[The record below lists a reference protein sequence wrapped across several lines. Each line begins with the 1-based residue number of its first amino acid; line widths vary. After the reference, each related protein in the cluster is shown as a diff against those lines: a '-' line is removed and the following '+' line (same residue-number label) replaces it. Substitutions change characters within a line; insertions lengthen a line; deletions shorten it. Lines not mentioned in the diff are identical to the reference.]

1 MNTINRNFR
10 CVATFHIKR
19 ILPLLFLFFSLTLA
33 AQTDKTYQIGILID
47 KINPELSP
55 LLEKLESEIVAVVGE
70 DAEIQFPEEN
80 ILVNNFDL
88 TKARQNYDKLL
99 NNSTDIILA
108 FGIVNNQI
116 ISPLKVH
123 RKPTILF
130 GAVNRDLHNLD
141 LTNATS
147 GIENFTYLVESESYE
162 EDFKK
167 FHELTNFENLGI
179 AVDAPF
185 LEILPLKETFD
196 REFKNIDSRYTL
208 IPFNNVQDIL
218 SNLQGID
225 AIYMAG
231 GFFFSKEENQQLA
244 NAFIQAKLPS
254 FTVNG
259 VEVVEDGIM
268 ATYQSDDNLNQFFR
282 RIALTIE
289 AYVTGTPLSELPIY
303 IDYTPRLT
311 INYNTAEAI
320 GVPIKYS
327 LVGQTDFVG
336 EFKNVISEKDY
347 DLLTAINDAME
358 NNLSLLSN
366 QKDVELAQQDI
377 KSANSNYLPNLTAA
391 GTATYVDP
399 DAAEASLGQNPEFS
413 TGGNITLSQTLFS
426 EAANANISIQKSL
439 QKAQEA
445 NFNAAE
451 LDLIFDVSNAYF
463 NALILK
469 VNAQIQNRN
478 VDLTKRNL
486 EIAQQNFEAGQSGKS
501 DMLRFR
507 SEMAQNTQSM
517 IEAVNQL
524 EQGFLVLNQLL
535 NNQVGLEIDVE
546 DVELNEGIF
555 QRYNYEEFFELL
567 DNPTLR
573 EPFIDFLIE
582 EAYTNAPELK
592 SLDYNL
598 LATERNIKLNSYGRL
613 LPTLALQGQ
622 YSSTFNRSGA
632 GSTPP
637 QGTSL
642 LDNTYNAGLNL
653 SIPIVNQNLSNIN
666 RQTAIIQK
674 EQLEINKN
682 NVELGIAVNIRNA
695 VLNLI
700 NQVSNIQL
708 SKISEETAEEALEL
722 TQASYS
728 NGAVNIVQLLDA
740 QNNYLNA
747 QLARAN
753 ATYNYLINSLQVER
767 FLGYY
772 FLLNSEEK
780 NNEFRQRF
788 FEYLNTRN

>member
-1 MNTINRNFR
+1 MKQKLT
-10 CVATFHIKR
+10 
-19 ILPLLFLFFSLTLA
+19 LLFLFFSLTLA
-33 AQTDKTYQIGILID
+33 SQTNKTYRIGILVD

-55 LLEKLESEIVAVVGE
+55 LLEKLKSEIVAVVGE
-70 DAEIQFPEEN
+70 DANIFFPKEN

-88 TKARQNYDKLL
+88 TKAKQNYDKLIT
-99 NNSTDIILA
+99 NDTDIILA

-116 ISPLKVH
+116 ISPVKTH
-123 RKPTILF
+123 KKPTILF
-130 GAVNRDLHNLD
+130 GAVNRDLHKLD
-141 LTNATS
+141 FTNTTS

-162 EDFKK
+162 EDLKK
-167 FHELTNFENLGI
+167 FKELTNFENVGI
-179 AVDAPF
+179 VIDAPF
-185 LEILPLKETFD
+185 LEVLPLKETFD
-196 REFKNIDSRYTL
+196 REIGALGSEYKL
-208 IPFNNVQDIL
+208 IPFTTVQDIT
-218 SNLQGID
+218 SNLDGVD
-225 AIYMAG
+225 AVYIAG
-231 GFFFSKEENQQLA
+231 GFFLSKDEKKQLA
-244 NAFIQAKLPS
+244 DYFIEAKLPS

-259 VEVVEDGIM
+259 TEDVADGIL
-268 ATYQSDDNLNQFFR
+268 ATYQSDDNLDQFFR
-282 RIALTIE
+282 RIALSIE
-289 AYVTGTPLSELPIY
+289 AYVSGTPLSELSVY

-311 INYNTAEAI
+311 MNYNTAEII

-336 EFKNVISEKDY
+336 EFKNVVSEKDY
-347 DLLTAINDAME
+347 DLLTAINDALE
-358 NNLSLLSN
+358 NNLSLSSN
-366 QKDVELAQQDI
+366 KKDVELAVQDI
-377 KSANSNYLPNLTAA
+377 KSANSNYLPSLTAA

-399 DAAEASLGQNPEFS
+399 DAAEGSAGQNPEFS

-426 EAANANISIQKSL
+426 EAANANISIQKNL

-445 NFNAAE
+445 NFNATE

-469 VNAQIQNRN
+469 VNTQIQSRN

-486 EIAQQNFEAGQSGKS
+486 EIAKQNFEAGQSGKS

-517 IEAVNQL
+517 VEAVNQL
-524 EQGFLVLNQLL
+524 EQVFLVLNQLL
-535 NNQVGLEIDVE
+535 NNPVDLEIDVE
-546 DVELNEGIF
+546 DVQFNEGIF
-555 QRYNYEEFFELL
+555 KQYNYEEFFELL

-582 EAYTNAPELK
+582 EANKNSPELQ
-592 SLDYNL
+592 SLNYNL
-598 LATERNIKLNSYGRL
+598 LATERNIKLNSYGRF

-622 YSSTFNRSGA
+622 YNSTFSRSGA

-637 QGTSL
+637 QGVTL
-642 LDNTYNAGLNL
+642 LDNTYNAGFNL

-674 EQLEINKN
+674 EQLEINKD
-682 NVELGIAVNIRNA
+682 NVALGIEVNIRNSIY
-695 VLNLI
+695 NLI

-708 SKISEETAEEALEL
+708 STISEETAQEALEL

-728 NGAVNIVQLLDA
+728 SGAVNIVQLLDA
-740 QNNYLNA
+740 QNNFLNA

-767 FLGYY
+767 FLGTY

>member
-1 MNTINRNFR
+1 MKQRLSI
-10 CVATFHIKR
+10 VM
-19 ILPLLFLFFSLTLA
+19 LFLSLA
-33 AQTDKTYQIGILID
+33 AFAQTGQTYQIGILID
-47 KINPELSP
+47 QLNPEMSP
-55 LLEKLESEIVAVVGE
+55 LLEKLKSEVVAVVGE
-70 DAEIQFPEEN
+70 DANIQFPEEN
-80 ILVNNFDL
+80 ILVNGFDIA
-88 TKARQNYDKLL
+88 KARQNYNQLL

-116 ISPLKVH
+116 ISPLESH
-123 RKPTILF
+123 QKPTILF
-130 GAVNRDLHNLD
+130 GAVNRDLHELD
-141 LTNATS
+141 LTNASS

-167 FHELTNFENLGI
+167 FIELTNFENVGI
-179 AVDAPF
+179 LVDAPF
-185 LEILPLKETFD
+185 VDILPLKETFD
-196 REFKNIDSRYTL
+196 REITALGASYTL
-208 IPFNNVQDIL
+208 IPFTTVQDIT
-218 SNLQGID
+218 SNLDGID
-225 AIYMAG
+225 AVYMAG
-231 GFFFSKEENQQLA
+231 GFFLSREEKKQLVD
-244 NAFIQAKLPS
+244 AFLQAKLPS

-259 VEVVEDGIM
+259 TEDVKGGIM
-268 ATYQSDDNLNQFFR
+268 ATYQSDDNLDQFFR

-289 AYVTGTPLSELPIY
+289 AYVSGTPLSELPVY

-347 DLLTAINDAME
+347 DLLTAINDALE
-358 NNLSLLSN
+358 NNLSLGSN
-366 QKDVELAQQDI
+366 QKDVQLAQQDV
-377 KSANSNYLPNLTAA
+377 KSANSNYLPSLTAA
-391 GTATYVDP
+391 GTATYIDP
-399 DAAEASLGQNPEFS
+399 DAAEASAGQNPEFS

-469 VNAQIQNRN
+469 VNAQIQARN

-486 EIAQQNFEAGQSGKS
+486 EIAELNFEAGQSGKS

-517 IEAVNQL
+517 VEAVNQR

-535 NNQVGLEIDVE
+535 NNPVNLEIDVE
-546 DVELNEGIF
+546 DVQFNEGIF
-555 QRYNYEEFFELL
+555 EQYNYEEFFELL

-573 EPFIDFLIE
+573 EPFIDFLID
-582 EAYTNAPELK
+582 EAYKNAPELK

-598 LATERNIKLNSYGRL
+598 LATERNIRLNGYGRL

-622 YSSTFNRSGA
+622 YSSTFSRSGA
-632 GSTPP
+632 GSTAPL
-637 QGTSL
+637 GVSL

-674 EQLEINKN
+674 EQLEINKS
-682 NVELGIAVNIRNA
+682 NVELGIAVNIRTSI
-695 VLNLI
+695 LNLV

-708 SKISEETAEEALEL
+708 SKISEETAQEALEL

-728 NGAVNIVQLLDA
+728 SGAVNIVQLLDA

-772 FLLNSEEK
+772 FLLNSEDK

-788 FEYLNTRN
+788 FEHLNTRN

>member
-1 MNTINRNFR
+1 MNTIILNFR
-10 CVATFHIKR
+10 FIGSLNMKR
-19 ILPLLFLFFSLTLA
+19 KLPLLFLFFSLTLVS
-33 AQTDKTYQIGILID
+33 QTNKTYQIGILID
-47 KINPELSP
+47 KINPEMSP
-55 LLEKLESEIVAVVGE
+55 LLEKLKSEIVAVVGE
-70 DAEIQFPEEN
+70 DADIQFPQEN
-80 ILVNNFDL
+80 ILVNDFDL
-88 TKARQNYDKLL
+88 MKARQNYDQLL
-99 NNSTDIILA
+99 NNDTDIILA

-116 ISPLKVH
+116 ISPIKVH
-123 RKPTILF
+123 EKPTILF
-130 GAVNRDLHNLD
+130 GAVNRDLHDLD
-141 LTNATS
+141 LTNTSS

-167 FHELTNFENLGI
+167 FKELTNFTNLGI
-179 AVDAPF
+179 VVDTPF

-196 REFKNIDSRYTL
+196 RELKALDSEYKL
-208 IPFNNVQDIL
+208 IPFTTIQDIT
-218 SNLQGID
+218 SNLEGID

-231 GFFFSKEENQQLA
+231 GFFLSKEEKKQLA
-244 NAFIQAKLPS
+244 NTFIQFKLPS

-259 VEVVEDGIM
+259 TEDVRDGFM
-268 ATYQSDDNLNQFFR
+268 ATYQSDDNLDQFFR

-289 AYVTGTPLSELPIY
+289 AYVSGTSLAELPVY
-303 IDYTPRLT
+303 VDYTPRLT
-311 INYNTAEAI
+311 INYNTAEAT

-347 DLLTAINDAME
+347 DLLTAINEALE
-358 NNLSLLSN
+358 NNLSLSSN
-366 QKDVELAQQDI
+366 KKDVELALQDV
-377 KSANSNYLPNLTAA
+377 KSANSNYLPSLTAA
-391 GTATYVDP
+391 GTATYIDP
-399 DAAEASLGQNPEFS
+399 DAAEGSGGQNPEFS
-413 TGGNITLSQTLFS
+413 TGGNITLNQTLFS
-426 EAANANISIQKSL
+426 EASNANIAIQRNL

-451 LDLIFDVSNAYF
+451 LDLIFDVTNAYF

-469 VNAQIQNRN
+469 VNTQIQSRN
-478 VDLTKRNL
+478 VDLTRRNL

-517 IEAVNQL
+517 VEAINQL

-535 NNQVGLEIDVE
+535 NNPVNLEIDVE
-546 DVELNEGIF
+546 DVHFNEGIF
-555 QRYNYEEFFELL
+555 ERYNYEDFFNLL

-573 EPFIDFLIE
+573 EPFIDFLIQ
-582 EAYTNAPELK
+582 EANKNAPELK
-592 SLDYNL
+592 SLNYNL

-622 YSSTFNRSGA
+622 YSSTFSRSGA

-637 QGTSL
+637 QGVSL

-666 RQTAIIQK
+666 RQTAMIQK

-682 NVELGIAVNIRNA
+682 NVELGIEVNIRNA
-695 VLNLI
+695 IFNLV
-700 NQVSNIQL
+700 NQMSNIQL

-728 NGAVNIVQLLDA
+728 GGAVNIVQLLDA
-740 QNNYLNA
+740 QNNFLNA

-780 NNEFRQRF
+780 NNEFRQSF

>member
-1 MNTINRNFR
+1 MKQR
-10 CVATFHIKR
+10 
-19 ILPLLFLFFSLTLA
+19 LFFVMLLLSLVTF
-33 AQTDKTYQIGILID
+33 AQTDQTYRIGILID
-47 KINPELSP
+47 QMNPEMSP
-55 LLEKLESEIVAVVGE
+55 LLEQLKSEVVAVVGE
-70 DAEIQFPEEN
+70 DAKIQFPEEN
-80 ILVNNFDL
+80 ILVNGFDVA
-88 TKARQNYDKLL
+88 KAKQNYDQLL
-99 NNSTDIILA
+99 NNNTDIILA
-108 FGIVNNQI
+108 FGVVNNQI
-116 ISPLKVH
+116 ISPLEAH
-123 RKPTILF
+123 QKPTILF

-167 FHELTNFENLGI
+167 FKDLTNFENVGI
-179 AVDAPF
+179 VIDAPIV
-185 LEILPLKETFD
+185 EILPLKETFD
-196 REFKNIDSRYTL
+196 REITALGATYKL
-208 IPFNNVQDIL
+208 IPFTTVQDIT
-218 SNLQGID
+218 SNLEGID
-225 AIYMAG
+225 AVYMAG
-231 GFFFSKEENQQLA
+231 GFFLSREEKKQLA
-244 NAFIQAKLPS
+244 DTFLQAKLPS

-259 VEVVEDGIM
+259 TEDVRDGFM
-268 ATYQSDDNLNQFFR
+268 ATYQSDDNLDQFFR

-289 AYVTGTPLSELPIY
+289 AYVTGTPLSELPVY

-311 INYNTAEAI
+311 INYNTAETI

-327 LVGQTDFVG
+327 LIGQTDFVG
-336 EFKNVISEKDY
+336 VKNVISEKDY
-347 DLLTAINDAME
+347 DLLTAIDDALE
-358 NNLSLLSN
+358 NNLSLGSN
-366 QKDVELAQQDI
+366 QKDVELAQQDVR
-377 KSANSNYLPNLTAA
+377 SANSNYLPSLTAA

-399 DAAEASLGQNPEFS
+399 DAAEVSAGQNPEFS

-469 VNAQIQNRN
+469 VNAQIQSRN
-478 VDLTKRNL
+478 VTLTKRNL
-486 EIAQQNFEAGQSGKS
+486 EIAEQNFEAGQSGKS

-517 IEAVNQL
+517 VEAVNQL
-524 EQGFLVLNQLL
+524 EQGFLVLNQIL
-535 NNQVGLEIDVE
+535 NNPVDLEIDVE
-546 DVELNEGIF
+546 DVQFNEGIF
-555 QRYNYEEFFELL
+555 ERYNYEEFFDLL

-582 EAYTNAPELK
+582 EAYKNAPELK
-592 SLDYNL
+592 SLDFNL
-598 LATERNIKLNSYGRL
+598 LATERNIRLNGYGRF

-622 YSSTFNRSGA
+622 YNSTFSRSGA

-637 QGTSL
+637 PGVSL
-642 LDNTYNAGLNL
+642 IDNTYNAGLNL

-682 NVELGIAVNIRNA
+682 NVELGIAVNIRTA
-695 VLNLI
+695 ILNLV
-700 NQVSNIQL
+700 NQISNIQL
-708 SKISEETAEEALEL
+708 SQISEETAEEALEL

-728 NGAVNIVQLLDA
+728 SGAVNIVQLLDA
-740 QNNYLNA
+740 QNNFLNA